1 MEFGAAIFFTDYAMG
16 PVELGRALE
25 ERGFESLWAPE
36 HSHIPLSRQSPFP
49 QGGELP
55 KKYYDV
61 MDPFVTLSAAAGA
74 TTRLK
79 VGTGVCLVVQRD
91 PIQTAKQVAS
101 LDQIS
106 AGRFLFGIGAG
117 WNAEEMADHGTDF
130 KARFRVMRERVEAMR
145 AIWTKSKPEYSGE
158 FVRFPPMMTWPKPM
172 QKPHPPVIVGGAYPY
187 GARRAIAYGDGWM
200 PHARRPAYGDVLGLL
215 PEFRKMAAEAG
226 RDPASIPITIFG
238 VAEDLDLINRY
249 REAGVGRLVFNLP
262 PARAEDVLPVLDRC
276 ARLMRQASA

>member
-49 QGGELP
+49 QGGDLP

-61 MDPFVTLSAAAGA
+61 MDPFVTLAAAAAA

-79 VGTGVCLVVQRD
+79 VGTGICLVVQRD

-101 LDQIS
+101 LDQVS
-106 AGRFLFGIGAG
+106 GGRFLFGIGAG
-117 WNAEEMADHGTDF
+117 WNAEEMADHGTVFASRF
-130 KARFRVMRERVEAMR
+130 KLMRERVEAMK
-145 AIWTKSKPEYSGE
+145 AIWTQSKPEYHGE
-158 FVRFPPMMTWPKPM
+158 FVAFAPMMTWPKPI

-187 GARRAIAYGDGWM
+187 GARRAIAYGDGWV
-200 PHARRPAYGDVLGLL
+200 PHARRPAYGDVLNLL
-215 PEFRKMAAEAG
+215 PDFKKMATAVG
-226 RDPASIPITIFG
+226 RDPATIPITIFG
-238 VAEDLDLINRY
+238 VAEDQELIKRY
-249 REAGVGRLVFNLP
+249 RDAGVARLVFNLP
-262 PARAEDVLPVLDRC
+262 SAQSDEVLPLLDRC
-276 ARLMRQASA
+276 AQLMQSL